1 MDKDDVEFE
10 VPELAM
16 PQPLGQGMPL
26 LSPIEKRA
34 FDVDAFLCSRTTGQD
49 VHAIVKELRTYR
61 QTLQENL
68 VLIINEKYRDFVSL
82 STMLQRETDGIIE
95 LSNKDGLSEVQMAL
109 ESMLATM
116 RQTETDIVS
125 LGHEEEANI
134 HERRYLNMLLDIDR
148 TVHDLG
154 HLLGLTTNE
163 ESDHMVPLG
172 RMTLDELAGFDV
184 DEQDDFEQTFEAGIK
199 THPLTLF
206 QSMTYAYQRYTW
218 LQHLLGTVNREKAC
232 GNLLRLEPFLKKIY
246 SRLFDHTRLLHE
258 QSFEQPKEQACE
270 SLILA
275 LRLSC
280 ELGESAVEAMLRRI
294 SAHDIEPK
302 IESCFAPPEHTHSKL
317 YFPFDA
323 NEPIQLETL
332 THLSWDKPMISNST
346 SELIRTYNALLDA
359 TKETTDI
366 FDATERVG
374 GSMMDAF
381 NHLWWEKVS
390 TAIEQSRGSQ
400 LFFIGNADEFYLNY
414 TITQAFLNELESLA
428 PSPRAAKAF
437 RAHSKTVA
445 LQRRWAFSAFFQLRA
460 RELVTSLEQDLQFSS
475 TRDVPSC
482 ETEAQKIST
491 EFSHPGFRSLLR
503 TFAAPWYMT
512 RHFPTLSAREW
523 RLSLHV
529 LCRYR
534 SWIKGQITSLSVS
547 ELDIE
552 IPSHTAASTAPN
564 NNGLTNDEVNALRN
578 AVGFLADIRLFEERV
593 RGVFDAYISPKL
605 VRDAKGLKEDA
616 DDMLKVIRE
625 AMEESLGAYNDT
637 LPGVSAFML
646 QILRKRCTE
655 PLRHV
660 RAANSQYRAFSR
672 GALET
677 QASTEP
683 SIFIPMIVLPLRQ
696 VFVGDLQS
704 PIRRLPMEQTVA
716 WINDVLDHVFSR
728 YTTAIDTI
736 TRNLESLRRLKRG
749 TPGLASD
756 EAASDK
762 RVYAQLSADIR
773 SLAAH
778 VEEFTRD
785 AELPLRLESPAWQAL
800 RDSTH
805 RT

>member
-26 LSPIEKRA
+26 LSPIEKRT
-34 FDVDAFLCSRTTGQD
+34 FDVDAFLCSRTIGQD

-82 STMLQRETDGIIE
+82 SAMLQKETDGIIE

-163 ESDHMVPLG
+163 DSDHMVPLG

-218 LQHLLGTVNREKAC
+218 LQHLLGTVDREKAC

-302 IESCFAPPEHTHSKL
+302 IEGCFAPPEHTHSKL

-323 NEPIQLETL
+323 NEPVQLE
-332 THLSWDKPMISNST
+332 NSH
-346 SELIRTYNALLDA
+346 A
-359 TKETTDI
+359 
-366 FDATERVG
+366 
-374 GSMMDAF
+374 
-381 NHLWWEKVS
+381 
-390 TAIEQSRGSQ
+390 SQ
-400 LFFIGNADEFYLNY
+400 LGQTNNIKF
-414 TITQAFLNELESLA
+414 
-428 PSPRAAKAF
+428 
-437 RAHSKTVA
+437 
-445 LQRRWAFSAFFQLRA
+445 
-460 RELVTSLEQDLQFSS
+460 
-475 TRDVPSC
+475 DV
-482 ETEAQKIST
+482 
-491 EFSHPGFRSLLR
+491 
-503 TFAAPWYMT
+503 
-512 RHFPTLSAREW
+512 
-523 RLSLHV
+523 
-529 LCRYR
+529 
-534 SWIKGQITSLSVS
+534 
-547 ELDIE
+547 
-552 IPSHTAASTAPN
+552 
-564 NNGLTNDEVNALRN
+564 
-578 AVGFLADIRLFEERV
+578 
-593 RGVFDAYISPKL
+593 
-605 VRDAKGLKEDA
+605 
-616 DDMLKVIRE
+616 
-625 AMEESLGAYNDT
+625 
-637 LPGVSAFML
+637 
-646 QILRKRCTE
+646 
-655 PLRHV
+655 
-660 RAANSQYRAFSR
+660 
-672 GALET
+672 
-677 QASTEP
+677 
-683 SIFIPMIVLPLRQ
+683 
-696 VFVGDLQS
+696 
-704 PIRRLPMEQTVA
+704 
-716 WINDVLDHVFSR
+716 
-728 YTTAIDTI
+728 
-736 TRNLESLRRLKRG
+736 
-749 TPGLASD
+749 
-756 EAASDK
+756 
-762 RVYAQLSADIR
+762 
-773 SLAAH
+773 
-778 VEEFTRD
+778 
-785 AELPLRLESPAWQAL
+785 
-800 RDSTH
+800 
-805 RT
+805 